1 VQQRDINKFL
11 EDQKRFDEER
21 KYKQMLRQQIQ
32 EEELAS
38 QMQSSKMNKASRRIL
53 EEREMRLKQQQ
64 EGP

>member
-1 VQQRDINKFL
+1 MQQRDINKFL